1 MRTSSRVSFSTY
13 QIWTCERTSSVE
25 PYRFF
30 RRRAPAATPR
40 TRPEDRPRKLTRRSA
55 SPSGNVFRMMA
66 SVFRAGMSCRRADLA
81 SNEFQHT
88 ARTARTRRTIVNTI
102 RAAATQSLGGEFCE
116 IPMIAKLEYSGLWKA
131 THAFPGART
140 CEKLRQSGHFRAKF
154 ILLTCGFCRQVL
166 SDALRESNSL
176 LFSFPFLLRF
186 ATLLWT
192 TAHVHSSQGQQSFPK
207 LSDRK
212 YHAPSR
218 ECGCL
223 SLPARASPL

>member
-1 MRTSSRVSFSTY
+1 MRTNSRVSFSTY
-13 QIWTCERTSSVE
+13 QICTCERTSSAE
-25 PYRFF
+25 PKRFF
-30 RRRAPAATPR
+30 SRRAPAATPR
-40 TRPEDRPRKLTRRSA
+40 IRPEERPRKLTRRSA

-66 SVFRAGMSCRRADLA
+66 SVSRAGMSCRRADLA

-102 RAAATQSLGGEFCE
+102 RAAATQSLGGESCK
-116 IPMIAKLEYSGLWKA
+116 ILGIAEPGNSGLWKA
-131 THAFPGART
+131 THAFSGART
-140 CEKLRQSGHFRAKF
+140 CEKPRQSGHFRAKF

-166 SDALRESNSL
+166 SDAPRESNSL
-176 LFSFPFLLRF
+176 LFSFPFCLRF

-192 TAHVHSSQGQQSFPK
+192 TAHVHSSQGQQSFPN
-207 LSDRK
+207 LSGRK

-218 ECGCL
+218 ECGYI